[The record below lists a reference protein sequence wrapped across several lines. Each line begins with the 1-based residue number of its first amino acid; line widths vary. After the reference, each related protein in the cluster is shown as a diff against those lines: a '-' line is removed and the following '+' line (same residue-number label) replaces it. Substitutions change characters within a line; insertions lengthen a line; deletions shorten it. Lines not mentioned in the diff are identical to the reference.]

1 MMQNLSPTNKEIM
14 AALLYIFLSFTN
26 LSRLEIYQHNAR
38 PLNKLEVVH
47 LTNACTDLYS
57 LLKAERREDERD
69 N

>member
-1 MMQNLSPTNKEIM
+1 MSQTNKGIM
-14 AALLYIFLSFTN
+14 AVLLYIFLLFTN
-26 LSRLEIYQHNAR
+26 ISRLEIYQHSAL
-38 PLNKLEVVH
+38 PLNKLLVVH